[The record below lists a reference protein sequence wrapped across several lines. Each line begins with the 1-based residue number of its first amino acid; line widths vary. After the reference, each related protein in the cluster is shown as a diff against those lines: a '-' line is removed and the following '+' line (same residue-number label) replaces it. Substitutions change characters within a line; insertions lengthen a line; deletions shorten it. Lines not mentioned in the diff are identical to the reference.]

1 MMFKKKRN
9 ETFDASLITTIL
21 NFVWPIMLANV
32 LQITFHF
39 ADTVVI
45 GNFTSKQGL
54 AAVGTTGPLTIFFT
68 WGLAGLSLGIN
79 VLVSRMIGEKKYDS
93 IRQAVFTGM
102 FIGLM
107 AGLVVSFI
115 GITLSGFFLK
125 LLGTPADIFADALL
139 YMRIYFISAIP
150 IGVFDFGM
158 HILRSSGDSKRPT
171 LYLSIS
177 GALNVILN
185 LIFVVVLK
193 MYIAGV
199 ALATVISQFVAAI
212 LVVIRLI
219 KEDGYIHL
227 DLNFENLNFE
237 LFKKILHYGIP
248 SLLQN
253 QMFSFSNMAIQSSI
267 NSFGSLMVAA
277 NTAANSIE
285 EFVYVFCDAFPQA
298 SLTYTSRSYG
308 ARDLKSI
315 RKLMIANIILC
326 TIGSFAI
333 GFISFLN
340 GRSLLSLVAS
350 DAQIIEL
357 GMIRLRHV
365 TLFLFLNG
373 ILDVIVNSIRG
384 MGLSILPTIVTLFGV
399 CGFRIAYI
407 MTYFRIN
414 HQPDILYNCFPLSW
428 LITIIIQ
435 FILWLMVYHHNLKSL
450 SEN

>member
-1 MMFKKKRN
+1 MFKKKRN

-158 HILRSSGDSKRPT
+158 HILR
-171 LYLSIS
+171 
-177 GALNVILN
+177 
-185 LIFVVVLK
+185 
-193 MYIAGV
+193 
-199 ALATVISQFVAAI
+199 
-212 LVVIRLI
+212 
-219 KEDGYIHL
+219 
-227 DLNFENLNFE
+227 
-237 LFKKILHYGIP
+237 
-248 SLLQN
+248 
-253 QMFSFSNMAIQSSI
+253 
-267 NSFGSLMVAA
+267 
-277 NTAANSIE
+277 
-285 EFVYVFCDAFPQA
+285 
-298 SLTYTSRSYG
+298 
-308 ARDLKSI
+308 
-315 RKLMIANIILC
+315 
-326 TIGSFAI
+326 
-333 GFISFLN
+333 
-340 GRSLLSLVAS
+340 
-350 DAQIIEL
+350 
-357 GMIRLRHV
+357 
-365 TLFLFLNG
+365 
-373 ILDVIVNSIRG
+373 
-384 MGLSILPTIVTLFGV
+384 
-399 CGFRIAYI
+399 
-407 MTYFRIN
+407 
-414 HQPDILYNCFPLSW
+414 
-428 LITIIIQ
+428 
-435 FILWLMVYHHNLKSL
+435 
-450 SEN
+450 